1 MKLEPDAQDAA
12 RIRVNGNEQPLR
24 VARLAE
30 LLVQLEIAADSRGV
44 AVALNGAVVPRSEW
58 AAQRLSAGDDVEIV
72 GAVQGG

>member
-1 MKLEPDAQDAA
+1 MEPDAQDGA

-58 AAQRLSAGDDVEIV
+58 EAQRLSAGDDVEIV